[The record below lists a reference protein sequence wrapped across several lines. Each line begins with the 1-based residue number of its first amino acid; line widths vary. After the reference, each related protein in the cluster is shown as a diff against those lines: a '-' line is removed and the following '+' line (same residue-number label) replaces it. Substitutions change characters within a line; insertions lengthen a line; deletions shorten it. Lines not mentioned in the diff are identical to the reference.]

1 MRTVVALHLAAL
13 LSVSMGSQAATVEYQ
28 DPNLTIVAKEEPLQA
43 VLKSIGKEM
52 GISVTTP
59 TDLNPMV
66 SCAIEKQPVKQ
77 ALKKLLGELSYSL
90 KWDEKSG
97 ELVGLTILGSGTG
110 SAVAAAPERQSP
122 PASANVGSSPPVSS
136 SGNQA
141 LGTPVDRS
149 DHAAPMPEHEPPM
162 DAVGEEREAQMA
174 EEREAHEAEM
184 TQRRQEEEVAQEARM
199 KEEVQRNDDQMR
211 AYIESQGL
219 TMPKSQ

>member
-1 MRTVVALHLAAL
+1 
-13 LSVSMGSQAATVEYQ
+13 MGSQAATVEYQ

-59 TDLNPMV
+59 TDLNPTV

-77 ALKKLLGELSYSL
+77 ALKQLLGEMSYSL
-90 KWDEKSG
+90 KWDESSG
-97 ELVGLTILGSGTG
+97 QLLGLTILGTGTG
-110 SAVAAAPERQSP
+110 SAVAAVPGNQSP
-122 PASANVGSSPPVSS
+122 PANMTDVVSAPISSSSPG
-136 SGNQA
+136 SGM
-141 LGTPVDRS
+141 PVDQS
-149 DHAAPMPEHEPPM
+149 DHAAPQPEQPELPM
-162 DAVGEEREAQMA
+162 DTGRKEREAQMA

-184 TQRRQEEEVAQEARM
+184 AQRRQEEEIAQEARM

-219 TMPKSQ
+219 TMPN